1 MKTQMMSRLILIR
14 PGCTDFDEQ
23 QRIQGTLD
31 LPLSDRG
38 EDQQRQLL
46 SDLAD
51 TEIDLIFTSPTEPAL
66 TTAEQLA
73 EMHRV
78 ECRVVPQLSNVDQG
92 LWQGLQLEELRRK
105 QPRVYKQLQEDPCC
119 VCPPEG
125 ESLTDALA
133 RVREGLERP
142 LKKKG
147 RLIIVAPDPVAC
159 LIEAIVN
166 KTPVTDISPA
176 CSGRCGTWVPLN
188 EVDEVTSAVELPTI
202 SAAALKPA

>member
-1 MKTQMMSRLILIR
+1 MSRLILIR
-14 PGCTDFDEQ
+14 PGCTEFDEQ
-23 QRIQGTLD
+23 QRIQGSLD

-38 EDQQRQLL
+38 EEQLRQLL
-46 SDLAD
+46 AD
-51 TEIDLIFTSPTEPAL
+51 MADVEIDVVYSSPTEPAF

-73 EMHRV
+73 DRHGV
-78 ECRVVPQLSNVDQG
+78 QCRVIPQLANVDQG

-105 QPRVYKQLQEDPCC
+105 QPRVYKQLLEDPCL

-125 ESLTDALA
+125 ESLTNALA

-147 RLIIVAPDPVAC
+147 RLVLVAPDPVAC

-166 KTPVTDISPA
+166 KTPVTGVSPA

-188 EVDEVTSAVELPTI
+188 EVDEVTSSVELPTL

>member
-1 MKTQMMSRLILIR
+1 MMSRLILIR

-38 EDQQRQLL
+38 EEQLRQLL
-46 SDLAD
+46 SELAE
-51 TEIDLIFTSPTEPAL
+51 TEIDRVYTSPTEPAL

-73 EMHRV
+73 ELHQV
-78 ECRVVPQLSNVDQG
+78 ECRVIPQLANVDQ
-92 LWQGLQLEELRRK
+92 LQWEELRRK
-105 QPRVYKQLQEDPCC
+105 QPRVYKQLQEDPGC

-147 RLIIVAPDPVAC
+147 RLVIVAPDPVAC

-166 KTPVTDISPA
+166 KTPVADISPA

-188 EVDEVTSAVELPTI
+188 AVDEVTSAVELPTI

>member
-1 MKTQMMSRLILIR
+1 MMSRLILIR
-14 PGCTDFDEQ
+14 PGCTEFDEQ
-23 QRIQGTLD
+23 QRIQGSLD

-38 EDQQRQLL
+38 EEQLRQLL

-51 TEIDLIFTSPTEPAL
+51 VEIDRVYSSPTEPAL
-66 TTAEQLA
+66 TTAEELA
-73 EMHRV
+73 ERHGV
-78 ECRVVPQLSNVDQG
+78 ECRVIPQLANVDQG

-105 QPRVYKQLQEDPCC
+105 QPRVYKQLQEDPCL

-125 ESLTDALA
+125 ESLTDALE

-147 RLIIVAPDPVAC
+147 RLVIVAPDPVAC

-166 KTPVTDISPA
+166 KKTVADISPA

-188 EVDEVTSAVELPTI
+188 EVDEVTSSAELPVI